1 MDIKKFLSNWIVR
14 NILASAI
21 LLCVLVLGANFLLKV
36 LTRHNQELRVP
47 DFTNMTV
54 MEAMAEARAN
64 DMTVEVADS
73 VYIKRMARGTVFR
86 QVPAVGAH
94 VKKGRRIELTIN
106 AVQPKKITMPNLVG
120 YSMRQAKAELSARG
134 LSLGKLIYIDDIATN
149 NVIKQLK
156 DNREILPGTSIE
168 SESVIDL
175 VVGLNDLDN
184 KTFIPDLKGIR
195 YMSALDAVHIN
206 SLNVSRITFDKT
218 IKDYNDSLNAFV
230 YKQFPDTSAIPQLM
244 GTGIELYLTLNK
256 NLLPPAG
263 EKK

>member
-1 MDIKKFLSNWIVR
+1 
-14 NILASAI
+14 
-21 LLCVLVLGANFLLKV
+21 
-36 LTRHNQELRVP
+36 
-47 DFTNMTV
+47 
-54 MEAMAEARAN
+54 
-64 DMTVEVADS
+64 
-73 VYIKRMARGTVFR
+73 
-86 QVPAVGAH
+86 
-94 VKKGRRIELTIN
+94 
-106 AVQPKKITMPNLVG
+106 MPNLVG